1 MRFRRQPILARFRD
15 HVDSVRAPLHCDGH
29 SNPMHVLNRATT
41 FALPLR
47 RIALL
52 TFVLAACAG
61 STPTP
66 AAAPPLS
73 IESGSIA
80 VVVPP
85 PADWVDSVLA
95 SLSIREKAA
104 QMVWPTVYGDYS
116 SSDSPQWELLRRL
129 IDEERVGGFTVS
141 VGSPVEIAVKLGAM
155 QRASRVPLL
164 FGADF
169 EFGAGY
175 RARGGWFLPNAID
188 LGGAVV
194 FPPQMAL
201 GATGD
206 TALAYEQGRVTA
218 IEGRALGVHV
228 AYAPILDVNNNP
240 ANPVINT
247 RSYGEDPA
255 LAARLGAAFVR
266 GLQEHGMIATGKHFP
281 GHGDTE
287 VNSHLALPVVGVTRA
302 RLDSVELVPFR
313 ASIAA
318 GVGAMMTFHG
328 SMPALDSTGV
338 PGTLSRRVLGDL
350 LRGELDF
357 NGVVISDAMDMR
369 GVLDKYGAVEA
380 AIRAVEAGTDVLIQ
394 PVDARQTIDAVVQGV
409 SSGRYD
415 EARIDASVRR
425 LLEAKRRVGLDRRRS
440 VPIDSVRFVVGD
452 SDHVAVARAI
462 AERSITLVRDSLNQ
476 LPLSKLPR
484 SRRVLSIT
492 LARRTDLVA
501 GTAFDS
507 ELRRHFS
514 TVRSELVNADA
525 PSTAEWERLLRLARP
540 SDVVIVSSYV
550 SHAWN
555 ATSAAAPREFANF
568 VKDLVKLRR
577 KPIVVSLGNPYLLQ
591 QIPGVPAYVIGW
603 SGIGASQR
611 AAARAL
617 LGSHAITGRLPIRIP
632 PRTSIGAG
640 LMRGVDSA
648 STRASDVRR

>member
-1 MRFRRQPILARFRD
+1 MR
-15 HVDSVRAPLHCDGH
+15 
-29 SNPMHVLNRATT
+29 VLNKGTT
-41 FALPLR
+41 CALPLLR
-47 RIALL
+47 TASI
-52 TFVLAACAG
+52 TVMFVACAS
-61 STPTP
+61 STPSP

-73 IESGSIA
+73 VDSGSVAIVLPSPA
-80 VVVPP
+80 
-85 PADWVDSVLA
+85 ADWVDSVLA
-95 SLSIREKAA
+95 SLSLREKAA

-116 SSDSPQWELLRRL
+116 PTDSPQSELVRRL
-129 IDEERVGGFTVS
+129 IDEEKVGGFTVS
-141 VGSPVEIAVKLGAM
+141 VGSPVEIAVKLDAM

-201 GATGD
+201 GATAD
-206 TALAYEQGRVTA
+206 TALAYQQGRVTA

-247 RSYGEDPA
+247 RSYGENPA

-313 ASIAA
+313 ASVAA

-328 SMPALDSTGV
+328 AMPALDSTGA

-350 LRGELDF
+350 LRGELAF
-357 NGVVISDAMDMR
+357 EGVVISDAMDMR

-380 AIRAVEAGTDVLIQ
+380 AIRAVEAGADVLIQ
-394 PVDARQTIDAVVQGV
+394 PVDVRQTIDAIVQGV

-415 EARIDASVRR
+415 EARINASVRR
-425 LLEAKRRVGLDRRRS
+425 LLDAKRRVGLDRRRS
-440 VPIDSVRFVVGD
+440 VPIDSVRLVVGD
-452 SDHVAVARAI
+452 SDHVAVARAV
-462 AERSITLVRDSLNQ
+462 AERSITLVRDSLKQ
-476 LPLSKLPR
+476 LPLSRLPR

-492 LARRTDLVA
+492 LARRTDLGA

-507 ELRRHFS
+507 ELRRHFA

-525 PSTAEWERLLRLARP
+525 PSNAEWERLLRVARA

-555 ATSAAAPREFANF
+555 ATSAAAPREFASF
-568 VKDLVKLRR
+568 VQGLVKRR
-577 KPIVVSLGNPYLLQ
+577 KKPIVVSLGNPYLLQ
-591 QIPGVPAYVIGW
+591 QMPAVPAYVVAW
-603 SGIGASQR
+603 SGIGVSQR

-617 LGSHAITGRLPIRIP
+617 LGWNAISGRLPIRIP
-632 PRTSIGAG
+632 PGTSIGAG
-640 LMRGVDSA
+640 LIRGVDSA
-648 STRASDVRR
+648 SVRASDVRR